1 MSFYLTI
8 DRMRATL
15 TLLGWTP
22 WMLLETRLL
31 YLDDPAFYYGFVH
44 EASNVVLCRTSD
56 KQWQRHHSQGPIL
69 MALRQH
75 TREIKQIE
83 WREVPPVVVQ
93 WVYQEVTRHGG

>member
-22 WMLLETRLL
+22 WMQHKAGLL
-31 YLDDPAFYYGFVH
+31 YLDDPAYYYGFVH
-44 EASNVVLCRTSD
+44 EASNVLLCRTQD
-56 KQWQRHHSQGPIL
+56 RQWHRQHSQGPIVT
-69 MALRQH
+69 ALRQH

-83 WREVPPVVVQ
+83 WHEVPPVVVQ
-93 WVYQEVTRHGG
+93 WVYQEVTRHEC